1 MFVVNSIFRM
11 VRSEPLWRVKE
22 SHVANF
28 PLACLQLRVHLEL
41 AAEVVAREH
50 ADRLVVVTPPDE
62 LGHHA

>member
-1 MFVVNSIFRM
+1 MKNLVISSFSQM
-11 VRSEPLWRVKE
+11 VKVKVKE

-28 PLACLQLRVHLEL
+28 PLPCLQLRVHLEL